1 MALQELRW
9 GSERA
14 EEYRTTK
21 ENQQHYKLDK
31 PNFQLSIQLGL
42 HRVYNCVYAAPFLM
56 NQLPHI
62 SGVLLLIPG
71 HFVLVH
77 L

>member
-1 MALQELRW
+1 MCLEYLTYLAGLVALQELRW

-42 HRVYNCVYAAPFLM
+42 HRV
-56 NQLPHI
+56 
-62 SGVLLLIPG
+62 
-71 HFVLVH
+71 
-77 L
+77 